1 MGGTIW
7 AESEPGVGSTFFF
20 TAVLQPSKAAHGRKA
35 LSDFPALVSRTALIV
50 NGNATSRRMLELQ
63 LKAWGMGPVS
73 AASGPEA
80 IQIMSQR
87 PFDVALIDAQMPGMD
102 GLALARKIFAEHNTA
117 SILLSSTG
125 AAVGD
130 DAELFRAQVSK
141 PIKHSALFHALLKVT
156 GGASAGAPKI
166 SEKKLD
172 RSLGKMFPLRIL
184 LAEDNAIN
192 QKVGLLML
200 SRLGYIADAAADG
213 RLAVEALEKAEYDVI
228 LMDIQM
234 PEMNG
239 IEAARWVRKIYGSRS
254 PVIVALTAEALEGD
268 EERFLNMGFDYYLS
282 KPLQSE
288 LLQEVLKR
296 IRPTASADENSPRA
310 LTDGPMTRRAA

>member
-1 MGGTIW
+1 VANGRE
-7 AESEPGVGSTFFF
+7 ALAGS
-20 TAVLQPSKAAHGRKA
+20 
-35 LSDFPALVSRTALIV
+35 PALASRTALIAD
-50 NGNATSRRMLELQ
+50 GNATSRHMLELQ
-63 LKAWGMGPVS
+63 LKAWGMATVS

-80 IQIMSQR
+80 IEILSER
-87 PFDVALIDAQMPGMD
+87 PFDVALIDGQIPGMN
-102 GLALARKIFAEHNTA
+102 GLALARKISAGHKTA

-125 AAVGD
+125 AAVGE

-156 GGASAGAPKI
+156 GGVSAAARKVSG
-166 SEKKLD
+166 EKLD
-172 RSLGKMFPLRIL
+172 RSLGKAFPLRIL

-200 SRLGYIADAAADG
+200 SRLGYVADAASDG
-213 RLAVEALEKAEYDVI
+213 RRAVEALEKAEYDVI

-239 IEAARWVRKIYGSRS
+239 IEATRWVRKIYGSRS

-268 EERFLNMGFDYYLS
+268 EERFLGLGFDYYLS

-288 LLQEVLKR
+288 ALQEVLKSV
-296 IRPTASADENSPRA
+296 RPAGSADEHSPRA
-310 LTDGPMTRRAA
+310 LIDGPMTRRAA